1 VCSALGDRA
10 YRITKF
16 TIMKR
21 KITLNK
27 GYFWSLLIGLFLAT
41 GFAGC
46 QKKEYPLVPLNNTL
60 NITSYIEANLSQFS
74 LWDQVLQRTGY
85 DGFLGAY
92 GSYTVFVPS
101 NSAVT
106 LYLKSKGASAV
117 GDINVDTLKDLVRYH
132 VILNDTISTLYFID
146 GKLRSPTFLGQY
158 LTSSVANVGGE
169 SSYQINKQA
178 LITQSNIYLGNGVMH
193 VIDHVLHPAT
203 LTLAQT
209 IAANPKYSIFTQAL
223 KATGFY
229 DTINVAANANPNKA
243 RNYFTVFA
251 QSDSDYAANG
261 IANYTALAAKYA
273 TTSTPLHNP
282 ADGLYGYVSYH
293 IMAENSYI
301 SDILSKPSHA
311 SLSPGLDVITDVLQG
326 QNVQLD
332 YDLVLGVQYPGVRI
346 DRPNSDIPTTNGV
359 LHAVLGDLYIKLFPP
374 TRVDWDLADQPEFR
388 KLTSVFRRPGQS
400 STALT
405 SPLSNISF
413 DGTGTVTY
421 VCQSTTSGT
430 YYWWN
435 EILNFNNWRVASGIP
450 AITFVTPTIIKGKYK
465 VWFGISRGSGKAG
478 VQFYFD
484 GVPLQN
490 VIPNLNT
497 SNYQTPAD
505 SGPVMEAKGWKRY
518 TTAPYT
524 LTTNAAYN
532 TVIEFY
538 CGTVN
543 VTTTDHHLF
552 KLVAITNSDANPL
565 TVNIVQFIPFD
576 QDQETPRYF
585 GTDGSIK

>member
-1 VCSALGDRA
+1 LVFALIA
-10 YRITKF
+10 
-16 TIMKR
+16 
-21 KITLNK
+21 
-27 GYFWSLLIGLFLAT
+27 SVLFSISI
-41 GFAGC
+41 AGC
-46 QKKEYPLVPLNNTL
+46 KKKEYPLVPLSNTL
-60 NITSYIEANLSQFS
+60 NITQYIESNPSQFS
-74 LWDQVLQRTGY
+74 LFDQVLQRTGF

-92 GSYTVFVPS
+92 GSYTIFVPS
-101 NSAVT
+101 NSAIT
-106 LYLKSKGASAV
+106 LYLKNRNAASV
-117 GDINVDTLKDLVRYH
+117 SDVNVDTLKDLVRYH
-132 VILNDTISTLYFID
+132 VILNDTISTLYFVD

-158 LTSSVANVGGE
+158 LTSSVANINGE

-178 LITQSNIYLGNGVMH
+178 LVTQSNIYLGNGVMH
-193 VIDHVLHPAT
+193 VIDHVLRPAT

-229 DTINVAANANPNKA
+229 DTLNVSANLNPNKL

-251 QSDSDYAANG
+251 QTDSDYAANG
-261 IANYTALAAKYA
+261 IASYMALAKKYG
-273 TTSTPLHNP
+273 TTTNPLGNP
-282 ADGLYGYVSYH
+282 LDGLYGYVSYH
-293 IMAENSYI
+293 IMLENSYI
-301 SDILSKPSHA
+301 SDILSKPSHS
-311 SLSPGLDVITDVLQG
+311 SLSPGQDVITDVLQG

-332 YDLVLGVQYPGVRI
+332 YDLILGVQYPGVRI

-388 KLTSVFRRPGQS
+388 KLTSIFRRAGQT
-400 STALT
+400 STALG
-405 SPLSNISF
+405 SPLTNISF

-421 VCQSTTSGT
+421 ISPSSTSGT

-435 EILNFNNWRVASGIP
+435 EYLNFNNWRVASGIP

-478 VQFYFD
+478 VQFFFD
-484 GVPLQN
+484 GAPLQN

-497 SNYQTPAD
+497 ANYATPAD
-505 SGPVMEAKGWKRY
+505 SGPVMESKGWKRY
-518 TTAPYT
+518 TTAPYS
-524 LTTNAAYN
+524 LTTNTFYN

-543 VTTTDHHLF
+543 VPTTDHHLF

-565 TVNIVQFIPFD
+565 TVNIVQFIPYD

-585 GTDGSIK
+585 GIDGSIK

>member
-1 VCSALGDRA
+1 MVFALIA
-10 YRITKF
+10 
-16 TIMKR
+16 
-21 KITLNK
+21 
-27 GYFWSLLIGLFLAT
+27 SVLFSISI
-41 GFAGC
+41 AGC
-46 QKKEYPLVPLNNTL
+46 KKKEYPLVPLSNTL
-60 NITSYIEANLSQFS
+60 NITQYIESNPSQFS
-74 LWDQVLQRTGY
+74 LFDQVLQRTGF

-92 GSYTVFVPS
+92 GSYTIFVPS
-101 NSAVT
+101 NSAIT
-106 LYLKSKGASAV
+106 LYLKNRNAASV
-117 GDINVDTLKDLVRYH
+117 SDVNVDTLKDLVRYH
-132 VILNDTISTLYFID
+132 VILNDTISTLYFVD

-158 LTSSVANVGGE
+158 LTSSVANINGE

-178 LITQSNIYLGNGVMH
+178 LVTQSNIYLGNGVMH
-193 VIDHVLHPAT
+193 VIDHVLRPAT

-229 DTINVAANANPNKA
+229 DTLNVSANLNPNKL

-251 QSDSDYAANG
+251 QTDSDYAANG
-261 IANYTALAAKYA
+261 IASYMALAKKYG
-273 TTSTPLHNP
+273 TTTNPLGNP
-282 ADGLYGYVSYH
+282 LDGLYGYVSYH
-293 IMAENSYI
+293 IMLENSYI
-301 SDILSKPSHA
+301 SDILSKPSHS
-311 SLSPGLDVITDVLQG
+311 SLSPGQDVITDVLQG

-332 YDLVLGVQYPGVRI
+332 YDLILGVQYPGVRI

-388 KLTSVFRRPGQS
+388 KLTSIFRRAGQT
-400 STALT
+400 STALG
-405 SPLSNISF
+405 SPLTNISF

-421 VCQSTTSGT
+421 ISPSSTSGT

-435 EILNFNNWRVASGIP
+435 EYLNFNNWRVASGIP

-478 VQFYFD
+478 VQFFFD
-484 GVPLQN
+484 GAPLQN

-497 SNYQTPAD
+497 ANYATPAD
-505 SGPVMEAKGWKRY
+505 SGPVMESKGWKRY
-518 TTAPYT
+518 TTAPYS
-524 LTTNAAYN
+524 LTTNTFYN

-543 VTTTDHHLF
+543 VPTTDHHLF

-565 TVNIVQFIPFD
+565 TVNIVQFIPYD

-585 GTDGSIK
+585 GIDGSIK